1 LETKA
6 ARPSSA
12 GHAISM
18 SAPKLRILLV
28 EDHAATA
35 NAVRKYLEVTGYAVH
50 VAPDVR
56 CAREYADENEF
67 DVLLSDI
74 KLPDGTGWDLM
85 RRLRRGRHV
94 AGVAISGYGSET
106 DIERSRAAGFGIHLV
121 KPLSPDELTAAL
133 EVVAAGRPPAA
144 RGQRAS
150 RSADSTT
157 R

>member
-1 LETKA
+1 
-6 ARPSSA
+6 
-12 GHAISM
+12 M

-28 EDHAATA
+28 EDHSATA

-56 CAREYADENEF
+56 CAREYAQENEF

-85 RRLRRGRHV
+85 RRLRRGGPV
-94 AGVAISGYGSET
+94 AGVAISGYGSES

-133 EVVAAGRPPAA
+133 EVVAAARPAVS
-144 RGQRAS
+144 RDQRNNRNGAS
-150 RSADSTT
+150 RNADSTT